1 MLQGGGARSR
11 RGGEEE
17 EEEADAAEEAA
28 GDAEEVGGPPSVVV
42 GGGRRGGTAFD
53 AMNNLVAH
61 MLSNLTAS
69 MRFAGSLNVDLNELT
84 STLVPFPRLHFL
96 SASLAPLLGAG
107 LSAPPGRPADPR
119 LCERVVTQAFGN
131 AGLLVRGDLR
141 RGTHLACGLLARGP
155 FAFSDMTAAAQRG
168 QRELRMARWN
178 QDGFKL
184 GLCAAPSLYSDVSA
198 MCVSNNCS
206 VATPLTEGYER
217 FVRLYQARAHLHH
230 FLEFIDVSEIA
241 AAAETVTGLIA
252 DYREAAGGP

>member
-1 MLQGGGARSR
+1 
-11 RGGEEE
+11 
-17 EEEADAAEEAA
+17 
-28 GDAEEVGGPPSVVV
+28 
-42 GGGRRGGTAFD
+42 
-53 AMNNLVAH
+53 MNNLVAH

-119 LCERVVTQAFGN
+119 LCERVVAQAFGN
-131 AGLLVRGDLR
+131 AGLLVRSDLR

-184 GLCAAPSLYSDVSA
+184 GLCAAPPLYSDVSA

-206 VATPLTEGYER
+206 IAAPLAEGYSR

-230 FLEFIDVSEIA
+230 FLEYIDVGEIA
-241 AAAETVTGLIA
+241 TAAETVTSLIA
-252 DYREAAGGP
+252 DYNAAGGEDR